1 MVRYVCMFFHNF
13 LHNITN
19 IPSVIITYVC
29 YSEADRRTHII
40 NMINIYR
47 MHTNYYCIAKSFVA
61 FVFVGRGGKYRT
73 LRSIY
78 KRRARGDITC
88 DTHGM
93 VISILLIHSQRS
105 H

>member
-47 MHTNYYCIAKSFVA
+47 MHTNYYCIAKALLLLILLDGEESIVPYDLSIKG
-61 FVFVGRGGKYRT
+61 GRGG
-73 LRSIY
+73 I
-78 KRRARGDITC
+78 
-88 DTHGM
+88 
-93 VISILLIHSQRS
+93 
-105 H
+105 

>member
-1 MVRYVCMFFHNF
+1 MKFKITQVSMLVRYVCMFFHNF

-47 MHTNYYCIAKSFVA
+47 MHTNYYCIAKALLLLILF
-61 FVFVGRGGKYRT
+61 FVGWRKVSYLT
-73 LRSIY
+73 IY
-78 KRRARGDITC
+78 LQKEGAVGIT
-88 DTHGM
+88 
-93 VISILLIHSQRS
+93 S
-105 H
+105 